1 MTRSDPKQLDRIITQ
16 SAAVLQEVDHLQDQI
31 ESLTAA
37 LEHRERLATLGTI
50 AGLIAHEFNNI
61 LTPVMSYAQMAM
73 ARPEDREL
81 SAKAHVKAVEGTER
95 AAAIA
100 AAILG
105 FVRDDSSRVPRGT
118 SNVARVG
125 EALEQALECLA
136 REPEKDGIRLV
147 VDAPDDPAM
156 RMKPVSLQHVLLNLI
171 LNARAAMLPGGG
183 VLTIRARRV
192 DERPR
197 RGAQAVGGEAPMGD
211 GPWVVVEVEDTGRGM
226 DEERLSRLFEPFYT
240 DGGAEVGEHDVPRG
254 TSEGGDRRR
263 GTGLGMTICQ
273 KLVEDAGGV
282 MWVESEVGRGTRV
295 VVAAGMCV

>member
-1 MTRSDPKQLDRIITQ
+1 MTRSDPKSLDRVISQ
-16 SAAVLQEVDHLQDQI
+16 SAAVLQEIDQLQDQVAA
-31 ESLTAA
+31 LTTA

-81 SAKAHVKAVEGTER
+81 SAKAHVKAMEGAER

-105 FVRDDSSRVPRGT
+105 FVRDDSPGVPRGT
-118 SNVARVG
+118 SPVAPVH
-125 EALEQALECLA
+125 EALERALECLA
-136 REPEKDGIRLV
+136 REPEKDAIQLV
-147 VDAPDDPAM
+147 VDLPDGVAM
-156 RMKPVSLQHVLLNLI
+156 RMRPVALQHVLLNLI

-183 VLTIRARRV
+183 VLAVRARRV
-192 DERPR
+192 DVRPERPR
-197 RGAQAVGGEAPMGD
+197 GAVGRGSAAPDGE

-226 DEERLSRLFEPFYT
+226 SPARLARLFEPFYT
-240 DGGAEVGEHDVPRG
+240 EGGEVPHG
-254 TSEGGDRRR
+254 TSGDRRR

-273 KLVEDAGGV
+273 KLVEDAGGA

-295 VVAAGMCV
+295 VVAGCGGRYSR

>member
-1 MTRSDPKQLDRIITQ
+1 MTRSDPKPVDQTITQ
-16 SAAVLQEVDHLQDQI
+16 SASLLQGVDHLQDQI
-31 ESLTAA
+31 AALTTA

-73 ARPEDREL
+73 ARPDDREL

-105 FVRDDSSRVPRGT
+105 FVRDDSIGVPRGT
-118 SNVARVG
+118 PTVVSVR
-125 EALEQALECLA
+125 EALDRALECLA
-136 REPEKDGIRLV
+136 REPEKDAIRLV
-147 VDAPDDPAM
+147 VDLPDELAVRM
-156 RMKPVSLQHVLLNLI
+156 RPVSLQHVLLNLI

-183 VLTIRARRV
+183 ELTVRARRV
-192 DERPR
+192 DARPERPL
-197 RGAQAVGGEAPMGD
+197 GAVGGGMAAPERE
-211 GPWVVVEVEDTGRGM
+211 GPWVLVEVGDSGRGM
-226 DEERLSRLFEPFYT
+226 SPARLARLFEPFYS
-240 DGGAEVGEHDVPRG
+240 ESGEVPRG
-254 TSEGGDRRR
+254 TSPDRRR

-273 KLVEDAGGV
+273 KLVEDAGGA

-295 VVAAGMCV
+295 VVAGKCACRYSV